1 MALFTVDPNNVFG
14 NYLDEAGS
22 YNVKVLPSSSLG
34 SSNTTGVPMVTLDLE
49 VTDGPTKGA
58 IAPKYR
64 LTWDEQSEDTK
75 QTSIK
80 RFNTLLVD
88 SNVPAGTKIN
98 TLQDFVNGMIGKEFS
113 INTEWTE
120 YQGKYYLNV
129 KSTGKVLQD
138 GSQPNGQK
146 RPEGNNN
153 QGSNNFGTPTNLNK
167 NDGFGGNPFNNQQ
180 NGQGDNPQVDNV
192 PF

>member
-1 MALFTVDPNNVFG
+1 MALLTVDPNNVFG

-34 SSNTTGVPMVTLDLE
+34 NSNSTGVPMVTLDLE
-49 VTDGPTKGA
+49 VTDGIKKGA

-64 LTWDEQSEDTK
+64 LTWDDQTQETHDT
-75 QTSIK
+75 SVK
-80 RFNTLLVD
+80 RFNTILVC
-88 SNVPAGTKIN
+88 SNVPAGTQVN

-113 INTEWTE
+113 IVTDWEE

-129 KSTGKVLQD
+129 KSVGKVLKD
-138 GSQPNGQK
+138 GSQPNGK
-146 RPEGNNN
+146 TRPQDNNSKL
-153 QGSNNFGTPTNLNK
+153 GGTPTKLDK
-167 NDGFGGNPFNNQQ
+167 NDGYGGNPFSNQQQPDNNQGTQ
-180 NGQGDNPQVDNV
+180 TLDNV

>member
-49 VTDGPTKGA
+49 VTDGPSKGA
-58 IAPKYR
+58 SAPRYR

-88 SNVPAGTKIN
+88 SNVPAGTPIN

-129 KSTGKVLQD
+129 KSTGKVLPD

-146 RPEGNNN
+146 RPESSNN
-153 QGSNNFGTPTNLNK
+153 GDNFGTPTNLDK
-167 NDGFGGNPFNNQQ
+167 NDGFGGNPFVNQSKDQ
-180 NGQGDNPQVDNV
+180 SQQKLNNV